1 MAEAQQMPPTSGLRR
16 TVHWYR
22 FIKRT
27 IVHFGTPFDEQGEP
41 ESRETQE
48 STAETGTSLNS

>member
-1 MAEAQQMPPTSGLRR
+1 MVHAQQMPPTSGLMR

-27 IVHFGTPFDEQGEP
+27 IVHFGTPFDEQSP
-41 ESRETQE
+41 SDLREVQE
-48 STAETGTSLNS
+48 SIVETGADLNS